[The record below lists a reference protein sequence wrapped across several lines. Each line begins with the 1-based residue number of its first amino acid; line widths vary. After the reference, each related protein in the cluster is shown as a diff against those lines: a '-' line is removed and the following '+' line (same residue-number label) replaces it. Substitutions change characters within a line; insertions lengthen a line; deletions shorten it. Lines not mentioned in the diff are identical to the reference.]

1 MNCEVDHD
9 VDALTLY
16 YIDCAH
22 EQLTRRPKW
31 VSSIRV
37 LRTTHR
43 TVCRVA
49 VDPLYEWEL
58 VRLRVTCEI
67 K

>member
-9 VDALTLY
+9 VDAL
-16 YIDCAH
+16 DCAH

-58 VRLRVTCEI
+58 VRVTCEI